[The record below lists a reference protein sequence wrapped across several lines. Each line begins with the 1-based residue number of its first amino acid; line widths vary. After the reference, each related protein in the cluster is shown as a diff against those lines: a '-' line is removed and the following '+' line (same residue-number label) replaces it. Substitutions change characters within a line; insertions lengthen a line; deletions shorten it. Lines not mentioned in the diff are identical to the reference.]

1 MRKVA
6 SKAPKPAPVKVIET
20 YRIQAKFASDVFFPS
35 NAVEERFWK
44 RDWNVNA
51 DIRFQTMDGKI
62 CVPKFISTTNNKDG
76 WADER
81 FDDFCQRMFNISFR
95 QMRSLWFGRLGKLDY
110 YWHWVK
116 LTVVE

>member
-20 YRIQAKFASDVFFPS
+20 YRIQAKFAPDVFFPS

-44 RDWNVNA
+44 RTYSDNTEV
-51 DIRFQTMDGKI
+51 RFVTMDGKTCI
-62 CVPKFISTTNNKDG
+62 PKFISTTNNKDG